1 MVATKQLFLNMS
13 TCLFLLG
20 FSALPTFAADG
31 IDCTKAVDKIEIAI
45 CNSDGLKEKDRQL
58 AETFSKIKDQTF
70 QDKPLPEQK
79 AFIVDDQKAWIK
91 ARTKTCGATSGQDL
105 ATCVETQID
114 QRQAQLAHDWG
125 LSEEDKDVLK
135 AGGLTLGST
144 FIPAKQGDVTE
155 GLDDQPQEYAYA
167 LGADA
172 DKPLRI
178 TSSTDRGETPFRALY
193 RLRQG
198 SAEAA
203 LLQIADRDWIYNG
216 SLYQIVTASP
226 DAPAKV
232 IDLGNTWDDFGEDGI
247 VYRGAQGFS
256 IEFPIKPY
264 KPGRRISWNFETGL
278 TTTLLPFKPAGEKTM
293 ANYIRAD
300 KGGNL
305 LDVEA
310 FYARVKAAPKSVSRV
325 LLRAFSKGDKSAIYS
340 GEFRDRFGTYSR
352 DGNFAAS
359 ACGDIIE
366 GDSFYCSSDPALVFW
381 EAKTGKFYFATN
393 YNEDNYIYP
402 ERLMKYMQFD
412 PPLAEWPDGAKE
424 LFQSWQKKE
433 TWDRSH

>member
-1 MVATKQLFLNMS
+1 MVAMKHLYWMMS
-13 TCLFLLG
+13 TGLFLLG
-20 FSALPTFAADG
+20 FSALPTFAANG
-31 IDCTKAVDKIEIAI
+31 IDCAKAADKIEIAI

-58 AETFSKIKDQTF
+58 AETFTTIKDQTF

-79 AFIVDDQKAWIK
+79 AFIVVDQKAWIK
-91 ARTKTCGATSGQDL
+91 ARTKTCSATSGQDL
-105 ATCVETQID
+105 ATCIETQID

-125 LSEEDKDVLK
+125 LSEEDKDLVK
-135 AGGLTLGST
+135 AGGLSLGST
-144 FIPAKQGDVTE
+144 FIPAKQGEVTE
-155 GLDDQPQEYAYA
+155 GLDDQPKEYDYA

-178 TSSTDRGETPFRALY
+178 TSSTDPEETPFRVLY

-203 LLQIADRDWIYNG
+203 LIEIADRDWIYNG

-226 DAPAKV
+226 NAPARV

-247 VYRGAQGFS
+247 VYRGANGFS

-278 TTTLLPFKPAGEKTM
+278 ATILLPFKPGGEKTM
-293 ANYIRAD
+293 ADYIKAG
-300 KGGNL
+300 KGAPL

-310 FYARVKAAPKSVSRV
+310 FFARVKTTPKSMSRV
-325 LLRAFSKGDKSAIYS
+325 LLRAFSKGDKSAAYS

-352 DGNFAAS
+352 DGDFAVS
-359 ACGDIIE
+359 ACGEIIE
-366 GDSFYCSSDPALVFW
+366 GDSFYCSSDPALVYW
-381 EAKTGKFYFATN
+381 EAKTGTFYFATN

-412 PPLAEWPDGAKE
+412 PPLAKWPDAAKE
-424 LFQSWQKKE
+424 LFQSWQRKE
-433 TWDRSH
+433 VWESSR